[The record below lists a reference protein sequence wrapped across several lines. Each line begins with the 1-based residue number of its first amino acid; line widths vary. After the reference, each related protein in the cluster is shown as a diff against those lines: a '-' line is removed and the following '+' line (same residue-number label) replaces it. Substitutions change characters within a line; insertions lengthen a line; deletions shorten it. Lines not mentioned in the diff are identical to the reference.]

1 MSEHREYCENC
12 GVAIGEPSAFC
23 GNCGA
28 ALSAPEP
35 IAATA
40 TAAGVPAHSE
50 VAGTGTP
57 PTPTQRG
64 SSQATQTPGTTRTTT
79 SGIDTGA
86 HRREAP
92 PLGGT
97 PPPGAPPTGA
107 PPAGAPIPASEQ
119 PSEKSRKWIPFAAI
133 GGGAL
138 LVLAMV
144 AALLLALGGSAG
156 KNVKSASATREQAL
170 QLLAANGTTTVS
182 RVAPGLFA
190 LVTTGKLTTA
200 VPAGWRATA
209 QTAGD
214 ATRAEFADPQHAAST
229 LTIVAQKEASGSEHN
244 RAVSARRAVSS
255 KGDAVRSLGSV
266 TFPGGRQ
273 AWLLSYSAAGVTH
286 ETYFFSAC
294 NNNDAMVVDVAAT
307 TSLLEHEQ
315 ASLQAI
321 AASAEPKC

>member
-156 KNVKSASATREQAL
+156 KNVTERIGDSRTGSATIGGKRHHDCVPSSSGSVRTRDDRQAHYSG
-170 QLLAANGTTTVS
+170 AG
-182 RVAPGLFA
+182 RVA
-190 LVTTGKLTTA
+190 
-200 VPAGWRATA
+200 R
-209 QTAGD
+209 
-214 ATRAEFADPQHAAST
+214 
-229 LTIVAQKEASGSEHN
+229 N
-244 RAVSARRAVSS
+244 RANR
-255 KGDAVRSLGSV
+255 
-266 TFPGGRQ
+266 GGCD
-273 AWLLSYSAAGVTH
+273 S
-286 ETYFFSAC
+286 C
-294 NNNDAMVVDVAAT
+294 
-307 TSLLEHEQ
+307 
-315 ASLQAI
+315 
-321 AASAEPKC
+321 

>member
-40 TAAGVPAHSE
+40 TAAGATAHGE
-50 VAGTGTP
+50 VAGAGAP
-57 PTPTQRG
+57 STPTQRG
-64 SSQATQTPGTTRTTT
+64 SSQATQTPGTTRATT
-79 SGIDTGA
+79 SVVDTGA
-86 HRREAP
+86 QRRETP

-97 PPPGAPPTGA
+97 PPPGTPPTGA
-107 PPAGAPIPASEQ
+107 PPVGAPIPASEQ
-119 PSEKSRKWIPFAAI
+119 PPEKSRKWIPFAVI

-138 LVLAMV
+138 LILAMV

-229 LTIVAQKEASGSEHN
+229 LTIVAQKEASGSEHD
-244 RAVSARRAVSS
+244 RAVAARKAVSS

-273 AWLLSYSAAGVTH
+273 AWLLTYSAAGVTH

-294 NNNDAMVVDVAAT
+294 NNDDAMVVDVAAT